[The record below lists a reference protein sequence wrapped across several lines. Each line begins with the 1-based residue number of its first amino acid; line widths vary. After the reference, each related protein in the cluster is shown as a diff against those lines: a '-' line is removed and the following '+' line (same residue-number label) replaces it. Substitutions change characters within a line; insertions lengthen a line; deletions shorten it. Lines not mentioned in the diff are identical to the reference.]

1 MRYRTHR
8 QIIRAAVQ
16 SIAVHI
22 PVCQFVWCSVVQLP
36 TTKRPETV
44 VTSAATFT
52 SATIRLPNC
61 FSVTVGRRSRE
72 FPSGP
77 VTRQPNR

>member
-52 SATIRLPNC
+52 SATIRLPTLF
-61 FSVTVGRRSRE
+61 FSDRGTK
-72 FPSGP
+72 
-77 VTRQPNR
+77 VTRISLRARNATTQ